1 MKSINM
7 MNQSMIDE
15 FEVEGLWYKPST
27 PEYKVHGKLL
37 YSHKEAT
44 LNLFGSLN
52 DDVNDLSGF
61 NDTFRTFETIYGETL
76 EGEFVTLF
84 NIHQTSSVAR
94 FSGYDSESYVFNFFI
109 VGGHFANHD
118 ELVFNEACFN
128 STYLESFMNEKTFS
142 VEREMDN
149 NNFRKSTSVAYNYPD
164 IQEWHIANLNAS
176 LKTDSVFTIKR
187 SIKNVDMHY
196 KARLKLVANT
206 PQNYNWFKSRLYQL
220 LDLFAIFTGEEHFF
234 KELIFKSTNKEDS
247 QEISYKIF
255 FNQKDF
261 KERKS
266 LNRIESILL
275 SEIHENFSDYLNN
288 WYQLYDELESIYNL
302 YINTKFN
309 GTYENWKFL
318 NYTRIL
324 EGYHRL
330 RFTDSTYCEPSD
342 YIKIKESIHEYVD
355 TNLLDLNPELKKN
368 IKNAVSYS
376 YEYSFVKRLTE
387 IAKDIDPLISQKI
400 FKNNKDLKGF
410 MYKVKETRNKM
421 THPQAHTSG
430 VFEGIN
436 LYYANVRLSAL
447 IHSLILKDMG
457 LPEEFIADK
466 LFYLYY
472 HLGTAKQKLN

>member
-52 DDVNDLSGF
+52 DDVNDLSSF

-94 FSGYDSESYVFNFFI
+94 FSGYDSESYGFNFFI

-164 IQEWHIANLNAS
+164 TQEWHIANLNAS

-266 LNRIESILL
+266 LNRIE
-275 SEIHENFSDYLNN
+275 
-288 WYQLYDELESIYNL
+288 
-302 YINTKFN
+302 
-309 GTYENWKFL
+309 
-318 NYTRIL
+318 
-324 EGYHRL
+324 
-330 RFTDSTYCEPSD
+330 
-342 YIKIKESIHEYVD
+342 
-355 TNLLDLNPELKKN
+355 
-368 IKNAVSYS
+368 
-376 YEYSFVKRLTE
+376 
-387 IAKDIDPLISQKI
+387 
-400 FKNNKDLKGF
+400 
-410 MYKVKETRNKM
+410 
-421 THPQAHTSG
+421 
-430 VFEGIN
+430 
-436 LYYANVRLSAL
+436 
-447 IHSLILKDMG
+447 
-457 LPEEFIADK
+457 
-466 LFYLYY
+466 
-472 HLGTAKQKLN
+472 